1 MKILLTDGLDKTAIA
16 QLKALGHTVD
26 EQFYEEAELIKAI
39 APYDCVVVR
48 SATKITRPVIEGGKN
63 LKLIIRGGVGTD
75 NIDKVAAKEKGIE
88 VRNTPAASSASVAEL
103 AIGMMFA
110 VARTIPAATISMKS
124 GKWEKKAFGKRIELE
139 GKTLGIIGT
148 GRIGAAVY
156 NKCKSIGF
164 KEFLGFDVMPEAT
177 RAKDLK
183 HVSMDELISK
193 SDYITLHIPAAKSAV
208 LGAAEFAKMKDN
220 VIIINCARGGVVD
233 EDALL
238 AGLNSGKVY
247 GAGID
252 TWVGEPKPRQD
263 LIDHPNVVSTPHV
276 AAATKEAQA
285 RVGGEV
291 VEIIKEY
298 K

>member
-1 MKILLTDGLDKTAIA
+1 MKILLTDGLDKNAIA
-16 QLKALGHTVD
+16 ALKVLGHTVD
-26 EQFYEEAELIKAI
+26 EQFYEEADLIKAI
-39 APYDCVVVR
+39 EPYDCVVVR

-103 AIGMMFA
+103 AIGLMFA

-164 KEFLGFDVMPEAT
+164 AEFLGFDVTPENT

-183 HVSMDELISK
+183 HVSLDELISK

-208 LGAAEFAKMKDN
+208 LSVAEFAKMKDN

-238 AGLNSGKVY
+238 AALNSGKVY

-263 LIDHPNVVSTPHV
+263 LVDHPNVVSTPHV
-276 AAATKEAQA
+276 AAATKEAQQ

-291 VEIIKEY
+291 VEIVKEY